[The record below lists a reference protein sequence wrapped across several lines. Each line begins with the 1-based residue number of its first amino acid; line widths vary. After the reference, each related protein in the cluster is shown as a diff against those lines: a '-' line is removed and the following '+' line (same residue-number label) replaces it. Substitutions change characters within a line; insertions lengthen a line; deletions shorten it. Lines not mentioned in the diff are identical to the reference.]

1 MGKRKYATA
10 IPMKVKLKVFE
21 RDKRRCIYC
30 HRNNGIPEAHLI
42 RRGQGGLGIEKN
54 VVTLCRKCHEAFD
67 DGDKREE
74 MEQYITDYLE
84 FIYGENWKK
93 EDLIY
98 NKKK

>member
-30 HRNNGIPEAHLI
+30 HLI